1 MGKDEKVEMVEKIEK
16 INGLYN
22 FFLTRSLLRK
32 YKENGKKIIASLCNN
47 VPEEIIH
54 SMGAVPVR
62 LLGLAKSTELASAK
76 IPTWVCLYSKRFME
90 DALRGEFD
98 FLDGVVGMTSD
109 DTKTHLYSA
118 YTFYLNPGFS
128 YLIQIPY
135 VRDETS
141 LEFFEKEL
149 KRFIGKLES
158 FLNTKF
164 SEEKLEESI
173 EIYNKFRSLLGNLS
187 ELRWEDEPKVSG
199 EEWLKILLAS
209 TSMLKEEMNGHLESL
224 INKVKD
230 SEGYKDYRLRIHLS
244 GTDFYD
250 VDIVRMI
257 EDLGGIVV
265 SDDLCTSSGYYMGD
279 VDGKNLRDVAR
290 RYLGQSSCVLTARFE
305 HLSIEDRLDFIR
317 ERIVESGANAI
328 VLLKDRGCEI
338 CGHQCPFILQ
348 EFVDMPTLVL
358 DIDSPY
364 PTEQLRTRVEAFIES
379 YG

>member
-1 MGKDEKVEMVEKIEK
+1 MGKAEKVEIVGKIEK
-16 INGLYN
+16 INELYN

-76 IPTWVCLYSKRFME
+76 IPTWVCLYSKRIME

-98 FLDGVVGMTSD
+98 FLDGIVGMTSD
-109 DTKTHLYSA
+109 DTKTHLFSA
-118 YTFYLNPGFS
+118 YSFYLRPRFS

-149 KRFIGKLES
+149 RRFIGKFES
-158 FLNTKF
+158 FFNTEF
-164 SEEKLEESI
+164 SEEKLGESI
-173 EIYNKFRSLLGNLS
+173 EIYNRFRDLLNDLS
-187 ELRWEDEPKVSG
+187 ELRCGDEPKVSG

-209 TSMLKEEMNGHLESL
+209 TSMLKEEIIEHLEDVL
-224 INKVKD
+224 EKAKD
-230 SEGYKDYRLRIHLS
+230 SEGYKDYKLRIHLS

-250 VDIVRMI
+250 VEIVRMI

-279 VDGKNLRDVAR
+279 VGGRTLRDLAKR
-290 RYLGQSSCVLTARFE
+290 HLSQSACVLTARFE
-305 HLSIEDRLDFIR
+305 HLSIEDRLNFIM
-317 ERIVESGANAI
+317 ERIAESGANAI

-348 EFVDMPTLVL
+348 EFTDIPTLVL
-358 DIDSPY
+358 DLDSPY